1 MNPKNILVLAVV
13 LLAGV
18 CPAQV
23 EIKNPRCE
31 YLSNPAG
38 IDAASP
44 RLSWIITSTQRGG
57 KQTAY
62 QILVATSEAAL
73 RAGQGDLWDSGK
85 VASDQTAQVL
95 YAGKPL
101 ASGQRAW
108 WTVRVWDAAGRP
120 SESSAP
126 AWWEMGLLTP
136 DDWHG
141 KWIGRTNLAG
151 LAADQA
157 PATPELFRVEHQWP
171 SHRRSSSR
179 SRLYAL

>member
-1 MNPKNILVLAVV
+1 LF
-13 LLAGV
+13 

-73 RAGQGDLWDSGK
+73 RASRGDLWDSGK

-141 KWIGRTNLAG
+141 KWISPGWRRIKLPRRRSFGARLPLKAKSN
-151 LAADQA
+151 A
-157 PATPELFRVEHQWP
+157 PAPMSLALAI
-171 SHRRSSSR
+171 SS
-179 SRLYAL
+179 